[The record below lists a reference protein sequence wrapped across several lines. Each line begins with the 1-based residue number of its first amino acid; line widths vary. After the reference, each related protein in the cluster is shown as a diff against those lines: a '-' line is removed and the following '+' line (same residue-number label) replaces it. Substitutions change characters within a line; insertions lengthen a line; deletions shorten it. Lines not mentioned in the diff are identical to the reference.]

1 MTKRSNARK
10 AAAALTSERTWRQR
24 AEAAEAALDRLHAD
38 MRDVAADMKRQS
50 EVRVQRACAQMQGL
64 TARAS
69 CGRLVQKGL
78 NGTFSAPAPKQGV
91 REQLERRVEE
101 FSAQEAALRAQL
113 ARGDA
118 TIAEL
123 RDALHAA
130 GEAAQQQ
137 GLLQEQ
143 RMAEARNEF
152 GATLKA
158 ALSRVE
164 QRLEE
169 RHTLGG

>member
-1 MTKRSNARK
+1 M
-10 AAAALTSERTWRQR
+10 
-24 AEAAEAALDRLHAD
+24 
-38 MRDVAADMKRQS
+38 
-50 EVRVQRACAQMQGL
+50 
-64 TARAS
+64 
-69 CGRLVQKGL
+69 QKGL